1 MTTNHTNPISIIIRT
16 YNESEY
22 IENLLIALKSQ
33 TLKDIEIILVDSEST
48 DKTVEIAQKYC
59 DRIINIKKSDFTFG
73 YSLNKG
79 IEQATHNHL
88 VLISAHT
95 IPCNKTYLEKL
106 TKPLSDLS
114 VAMVYGKQV
123 GDVYSR
129 FPEYQDLLRTFNDQ
143 PLILKAPNY
152 FSHNAN
158 SSLRKTAWHAHKFNE
173 LLSGQEDV
181 EWAKYWMERGLTVH
195 YEPQAA
201 IVHSHRETWAQIRH
215 RFKREKKA
223 MITIG
228 VHKKLDL
235 LPFIFGELYRAF
247 DDFREWRSHKN
258 FINPKRDILLY
269 RWNKLLG
276 SFSGSFFCK

>member
-48 DKTVEIAQKYC
+48 DNTVEIAQKYC
-59 DRIINIKKSDFTFG
+59 DRIINIKKSEFTFG

-158 SSLRKTAWHAHKFNE
+158 SSLRM
-173 LLSGQEDV
+173 S
-181 EWAKYWMERGLTVH
+181 
-195 YEPQAA
+195 
-201 IVHSHRETWAQIRH
+201 
-215 RFKREKKA
+215 
-223 MITIG
+223 
-228 VHKKLDL
+228 
-235 LPFIFGELYRAF
+235 
-247 DDFREWRSHKN
+247 FREN
-258 FINPKRDILLY
+258 MAFIIGLSEHFLIKSANKWAEFDHLNKRYIKY
-269 RWNKLLG
+269 VYYK
-276 SFSGSFFCK
+276 

>member
-48 DKTVEIAQKYC
+48 DNTVEIAQKYC
-59 DRIINIKKSDFTFG
+59 DRIINIKKSEFTFG

-143 PLILKAPNY
+143 PLI
-152 FSHNAN
+152 
-158 SSLRKTAWHAHKFNE
+158 
-173 LLSGQEDV
+173 
-181 EWAKYWMERGLTVH
+181 
-195 YEPQAA
+195 
-201 IVHSHRETWAQIRH
+201 
-215 RFKREKKA
+215 
-223 MITIG
+223 
-228 VHKKLDL
+228 
-235 LPFIFGELYRAF
+235 
-247 DDFREWRSHKN
+247 
-258 FINPKRDILLY
+258 
-269 RWNKLLG
+269 
-276 SFSGSFFCK
+276 